1 MALYGHRLAF
11 AANGGSPLTA
21 SEATRPADGP
31 PPGDDTAF
39 FGHPRG
45 LLTLF
50 GTEMWERFS
59 YLGMTA
65 ILTLFFTESVADGGL
80 GMSDGTAS
88 SVYAAY
94 STLIYL
100 VSVGGG
106 WLADRVLGSYRSVLY
121 GGICI
126 ALGHYAM
133 AVPTSSMTWIGLGL
147 IIVGTGLLKPNV
159 STLVGKLYRTEDE
172 RRDAGFALY
181 YMGINIG
188 SFLGPLVAGW
198 LGQKIGYHWGF
209 SAAAVGMTFG
219 IVQYVLGRRHLA
231 GRRDGAESAVPA
243 EAMRRTLRLIAAGA
257 AAVVVLFAAL
267 ALAGVLTMDLT
278 VDLVTAASIL
288 APVAYFGFL
297 FRSPRVTADE
307 RGRLRPYLVLFGSS
321 VAFNLVLFQSYST
334 MNLLA
339 LNHADTDLFGWQFPS
354 SWYGSVLGVAEVAL
368 APVVAAVW
376 TRLGHRQPHASNK
389 IAYGVILGGV
399 SFLIMV
405 PATTGR
411 SGDWMMSGLW
421 LIISYLVLGLG
432 DILLETTGM
441 SATTKLAPA
450 AFSSQAMALWFLSI
464 ALANG
469 LQAQVVKLYGVL
481 SYPRYFAL
489 NGGFVVVVGLAVIA
503 AGPWLR
509 RTMAPVH

>member
-1 MALYGHRLAF
+1 V
-11 AANGGSPLTA
+11 TA
-21 SEATRPADGP
+21 GEATRTAPEP
-31 PPGDDTAF
+31 PVGGDHSF
-39 FGHPRG
+39 FGQPAG

-65 ILTLFFTESVADGGL
+65 ILTLFFTEPVAEGGL
-80 GMSDGTAS
+80 GMADSTAS

-100 VSVGGG
+100 VSVAGG

-121 GGICI
+121 GGIGI

-133 AVPTSSMTWIGLGL
+133 AVPAASMTWVGLGL

-159 STLVGKLYRTEDE
+159 STLVGKLYAAEDE

-181 YMGINIG
+181 YMGVNLG
-188 SFLGPLVAGW
+188 SFLGPLVSGW
-198 LGQKIGYHWGF
+198 LGQKVGYHWGF

-219 IVQYVLGRRHLA
+219 VVQYVLGRRRLA
-231 GRRDGAESAVPA
+231 GRRDGPESAVPA
-243 EAMRRTLRLIAAGA
+243 EAMRRTVRLGAAGA
-257 AAVVVLFAAL
+257 AAVALLFAAL
-267 ALAGVLTMDLT
+267 ALAGALTPALA
-278 VDLVTAASIL
+278 VDVVTAASVV
-288 APVAYFGFL
+288 APLAYFAFL
-297 FRSPRVTADE
+297 FRSPRVTPDE
-307 RGRLRPYLVLFGSS
+307 RGRLRPYLVLFGCS

-339 LNHADTDLFGWQFPS
+339 LNHADTDVLGWQFPS
-354 SWYGSVLGVAEVAL
+354 SWYGSVLGAAEVAL
-368 APVVAAVW
+368 APAVAAVW
-376 TRLGHRQPHASNK
+376 SRLGRRQPHASSK

-399 SFLIMV
+399 SFLVMV
-405 PATTGR
+405 PATAGR

-421 LIISYLVLGLG
+421 LLVCYLLLGLG

-441 SATTKLAPA
+441 SVTTRLAPA

-469 LQAQVVKLYGVL
+469 LQAQVVKVYGVL
-481 SYPRYFAL
+481 SHPLYFGL
-489 NGGFVVVVGLAVIA
+489 NGGFVVLVGLAVLA

-509 RTMAPVH
+509 STMAPVR

>member
-1 MALYGHRLAF
+1 M
-11 AANGGSPLTA
+11 SA
-21 SEATRPADGP
+21 SEATR
-31 PPGDDTAF
+31 TAEDPSRDHSF

-65 ILTLFFTESVADGGL
+65 ILTLYFTESVADGGM

-94 STLIYL
+94 STMIYL

-106 WLADRVLGSYRSVLY
+106 WLADRILGAYRSVLY

-126 ALGHYAM
+126 ACGHYAM
-133 AVPTSSMTWIGLGL
+133 AVPTSSMTWVGLGL
-147 IIVGTGLLKPNV
+147 IIIGTGLLKPNV
-159 STLVGKLYRTEDE
+159 STLVGKLYATEDE

-188 SFLGPLVAGW
+188 AFLGPLVAGW

-209 SAAAVGMTFG
+209 SAAAIGMTFG
-219 IVQYVLGRRHLA
+219 IIQYVLGRRHLA
-231 GRRDGAESAVPA
+231 GRQDGAEAAPPA
-243 EAMRRTLRLIAAGA
+243 EAMRRSLRLIAAGV
-257 AAVVVLFAAL
+257 AAVVVLFGAL
-267 ALAGVLTMDLT
+267 GLAGVLTMSLT
-278 VDLVTAASIL
+278 VDIVSAVSVV
-288 APVAYFGFL
+288 APIAYFAFL
-297 FRSPRVTADE
+297 FRSPQVTHEE
-307 RGRLRPYLVLFGSS
+307 RGRLRPYLVLFGAS

-339 LNHADTDLFGWQFPS
+339 LNHANTDFFGFHFPS
-354 SWYGSVLGVAEVAL
+354 SWYGSVLGVAEVVL
-368 APVVAAVW
+368 APVVAATWVK
-376 TRLGHRQPHASNK
+376 LGHRQPHASNK
-389 IAYGVILGGV
+389 IAYGVILGGL

-405 PATTGR
+405 PATMNRT
-411 SGDWMMSGLW
+411 GDWVMSGWW
-421 LIISYLVLGLG
+421 LIACYVVLGLG

-441 SATTKLAPA
+441 SATTKLAPV
-450 AFSSQAMALWFLSI
+450 AFASQAMALWFLSL

-469 LQAQVVKLYGVL
+469 IQAQVVKLYGVL
-481 SYPRYFAL
+481 SDPLYFGL
-489 NGGFVVVVGLAVIA
+489 NGSFVVLVGLAVIA

-509 RTMAPVH
+509 RTMAPVR

>member
-1 MALYGHRLAF
+1 
-11 AANGGSPLTA
+11 
-21 SEATRPADGP
+21 
-31 PPGDDTAF
+31 
-39 FGHPRG
+39 
-45 LLTLF
+45 
-50 GTEMWERFS
+50 
-59 YLGMTA
+59 MTA
-65 ILTLFFTESVADGGL
+65 ILTLFFTESVSSGGL
-80 GMSDGTAS
+80 GMTDGAAS

-94 STLIYL
+94 STMIYL

-121 GGICI
+121 GGILI

-133 AVPTSSMTWIGLGL
+133 AVPAASMTWIGLGL
-147 IIVGTGLLKPNV
+147 IIIGTGLLKPNV
-159 STLVGKLYRTEDE
+159 STLVGKLYATEDE

-188 SFLGPLVAGW
+188 SFLGPLVSGW
-198 LGQKIGYHWGF
+198 LGQKVGYHWGF

-219 IVQYVLGRRHLA
+219 VVQYVLGRRHLA
-231 GRRDGAESAVPA
+231 GRQDGAEAPVPPT
-243 EAMRRTLRLIAAGA
+243 AMHRSLRLIAAGA
-257 AAVVVLFAAL
+257 AALVLLFGVL
-267 ALAGVLTMDLT
+267 ALAGVLTLDLT
-278 VDLVTAASIL
+278 VDMISAASVVTPI
-288 APVAYFGFL
+288 AYFGFL
-297 FRSPRVTADE
+297 FRSPRVSVDE

-339 LNHADTDLFGWQFPS
+339 LNHADTDLFGWEFPS

-389 IAYGVILGGV
+389 IAYGVILGGA

-405 PATTGR
+405 PATSGR
-411 SGDWMMSGLW
+411 SGDWTMSGLW

-481 SYPRYFAL
+481 SYPMYFGL

-509 RTMAPVH
+509 RTMAPVR